1 MPPRQ
6 SPTAQDKP
14 FTFKARAG
22 VITIPS
28 TEVYD
33 PSMDAIAEMYAAAKA
48 LEDLDKDAASQDEL
62 GLAQM
67 RVSLASLGVIRSGF
81 SEKVAEKIK
90 LSASEVQRF
99 MFAYQD
105 HTGVSIPK

>member
-28 TEVYD
+28 SEVYD
-33 PSMDAIAEMYAAAKA
+33 PSMDAIAEMYAAVKA
-48 LEDLDKDAASQDEL
+48 YEALDGGASIDET

-67 RVSLASLGVIRSGF
+67 RISLASLDVLRSGF

-90 LSASEVQRF
+90 LSASEVQTF
-99 MFAYQD
+99 QEAYQK